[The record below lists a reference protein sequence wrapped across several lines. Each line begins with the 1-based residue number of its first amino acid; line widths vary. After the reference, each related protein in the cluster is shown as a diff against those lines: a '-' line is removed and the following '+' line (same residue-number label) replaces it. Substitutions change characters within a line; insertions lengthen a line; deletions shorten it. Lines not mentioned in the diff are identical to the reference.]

1 MKPYPLASL
10 NHFTV
15 PCSAMRTSLHTV
27 ESWEVYR
34 CWRIEGGI
42 TAASDPAR
50 RGRPPGGYNLLMDSP
65 SRVTEMADVIRL
77 SLAPVFLFSGISAL
91 LSVLANRLGRIIDRG
106 RVLEKQLKEATAVEI
121 AKLHDELAVLSKRA
135 SMIYVAVTLGVTSA
149 LLVCIVIATIF
160 ASVLLKI
167 NITIVVA
174 IFFIAAMLVLIGA
187 LVAFLRDV
195 VLATASLRI
204 GPH

>member
-1 MKPYPLASL
+1 
-10 NHFTV
+10 
-15 PCSAMRTSLHTV
+15 
-27 ESWEVYR
+27 
-34 CWRIEGGI
+34 
-42 TAASDPAR
+42 
-50 RGRPPGGYNLLMDSP
+50 
-65 SRVTEMADVIRL
+65 
-77 SLAPVFLFSGISAL
+77 
-91 LSVLANRLGRIIDRG
+91 
-106 RVLEKQLKEATAVEI
+106 
-121 AKLHDELAVLSKRA
+121 
-135 SMIYVAVTLGVTSA
+135 MIYVAVTLGVTSA

>member
-1 MKPYPLASL
+1 
-10 NHFTV
+10 
-15 PCSAMRTSLHTV
+15 
-27 ESWEVYR
+27 
-34 CWRIEGGI
+34 
-42 TAASDPAR
+42 
-50 RGRPPGGYNLLMDSP
+50 MDGP

-91 LSVLANRLGRIIDRG
+91 LSVLANRLGRIIDRA
-106 RVLEKQLKEATAVEI
+106 RVLEKQLKEATAAEI
-121 AKLHDELAVLSKRA
+121 ARLHDELAILSKRA
-135 SMIYVAVTLGVTSA
+135 SMIYIAVTLGVTSA

-195 VLATASLRI
+195 FLATASLRI

>member
-1 MKPYPLASL
+1 
-10 NHFTV
+10 
-15 PCSAMRTSLHTV
+15 
-27 ESWEVYR
+27 
-34 CWRIEGGI
+34 
-42 TAASDPAR
+42 
-50 RGRPPGGYNLLMDSP
+50 MDSP

-135 SMIYVAVTLGVTSA
+135 NMIYVAVTLGVTSA

>member
-1 MKPYPLASL
+1 
-10 NHFTV
+10 
-15 PCSAMRTSLHTV
+15 
-27 ESWEVYR
+27 
-34 CWRIEGGI
+34 
-42 TAASDPAR
+42 
-50 RGRPPGGYNLLMDSP
+50 
-65 SRVTEMADVIRL
+65 MADVIRL

>member
-1 MKPYPLASL
+1 
-10 NHFTV
+10 
-15 PCSAMRTSLHTV
+15 
-27 ESWEVYR
+27 
-34 CWRIEGGI
+34 
-42 TAASDPAR
+42 
-50 RGRPPGGYNLLMDSP
+50 MDSP
-65 SRVTEMADVIRL
+65 SRVTEIADVIRL

-106 RVLEKQLKEATAVEI
+106 RILEKQLKEATAVEI

-135 SMIYVAVTLGVTSA
+135 NMIYVAVTLGVTSA

>member
-1 MKPYPLASL
+1 
-10 NHFTV
+10 
-15 PCSAMRTSLHTV
+15 
-27 ESWEVYR
+27 
-34 CWRIEGGI
+34 
-42 TAASDPAR
+42 
-50 RGRPPGGYNLLMDSP
+50 MDSP

>member
-1 MKPYPLASL
+1 
-10 NHFTV
+10 
-15 PCSAMRTSLHTV
+15 
-27 ESWEVYR
+27 
-34 CWRIEGGI
+34 
-42 TAASDPAR
+42 
-50 RGRPPGGYNLLMDSP
+50 MDSP

-174 IFFIAAMLVLIGA
+174 IFFIAAMLVLIGS

>member
-1 MKPYPLASL
+1 
-10 NHFTV
+10 
-15 PCSAMRTSLHTV
+15 
-27 ESWEVYR
+27 
-34 CWRIEGGI
+34 
-42 TAASDPAR
+42 
-50 RGRPPGGYNLLMDSP
+50 
-65 SRVTEMADVIRL
+65 MADVIRL

-135 SMIYVAVTLGVTSA
+135 NMIYVAVILGVTSA

-174 IFFIAAMLVLIGA
+174 IFFIAAMLVLIGS